1 MKALV
6 TGGAG
11 FIGSNLVDKLIEL
24 GHSVTV
30 IDNESSPSSNKYY
43 WNDKAKNYKYDI
55 CDYKT
60 TKDLYSGID
69 IVFHLAAQAR
79 IQNGIDNPLQSFLCN
94 EYGTSVVL
102 QCSKENNIKKFIYSS
117 SSSVYGKNNIPNVE
131 TQTEDCLNPYSVS
144 KLNAEKICKVYS
156 QTYEMNT
163 VILRYFN
170 VYGNRQSS
178 TGKYATVIGIFMD
191 KYKNGFSLP
200 VTGSGNQRRD
210 FTHVDDVVSAN
221 LLFLNINHDFKGEV
235 FNVGKGEDYS
245 INEVAKMFNGKVEH
259 IEQRPGESLETLSD
273 SSKIKLLGW
282 NATKDLQNYIKENIT
297 L

>member
-1 MKALV
+1 MNVLV

-11 FIGSNLVDKLIEL
+11 FIGSNLVDRLIEL

-30 IDNESSPSSNKYY
+30 IDNESSPSNSKYY
-43 WNDKAKNYKYDI
+43 WNSKAKNYKYDI
-55 CDYKT
+55 CDYEA
-60 TKDLYSGID
+60 TKDLYIGID

-79 IQNGIDNPLQSFLCN
+79 IQNGIDNPLKSFFCN

-102 QCSKENNIKKFIYSS
+102 QCSKENDVKNFIYSS
-117 SSSVYGKNNIPNVE
+117 SSSVYGINNIPNVE
-131 TQTEDCLNPYSVS
+131 TQAEDCLNPYSMS

-156 QTYEMNT
+156 QTYGMNT

-191 KYKNGFSLP
+191 KYKNGLSLP

-210 FTHVDDVVSAN
+210 FTHVDDIVNAN
-221 LLFLNINHDFKGEV
+221 LLFLDTEHKFKGEI
-235 FNVGKGEDYS
+235 FNVGKEENYS
-245 INEVAKMFNGKVEH
+245 INQVAKMVGGSVEYV
-259 IEQRPGESLETLSD
+259 EQRPGESLETLSD

-282 NATKDLQNYIKENIT
+282 NTTKDLKNYIIESII
-297 L
+297 